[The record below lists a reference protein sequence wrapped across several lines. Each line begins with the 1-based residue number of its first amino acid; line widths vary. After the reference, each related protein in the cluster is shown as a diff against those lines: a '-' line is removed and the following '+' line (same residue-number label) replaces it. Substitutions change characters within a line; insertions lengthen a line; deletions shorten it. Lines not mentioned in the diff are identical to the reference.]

1 MIKELL
7 SFSYFIQSNQNNP
20 NTGGIL
26 KSISE
31 ENEIQKGGRS
41 IIMTE
46 KWRED
51 EEYMSYVQDLL
62 ETEAVKKLA
71 NYTQHVHST
80 RLEHSI
86 SVSYYSYLLAKKWGG
101 NAKATARAGLL
112 HDLFYYDWRT
122 TKFDEGTHAYIHPRI
137 AVKNAEKITDLSD
150 LERDIILKHMWGAT
164 IAPPKYKEGYIV
176 TFVDKYCAVKE
187 AAQPMSASMRK
198 RWQRY
203 FGKESSI

>member
-1 MIKELL
+1 
-7 SFSYFIQSNQNNP
+7 
-20 NTGGIL
+20 
-26 KSISE
+26 
-31 ENEIQKGGRS
+31 
-41 IIMTE
+41 MTE

-86 SVSYYSYLLAKKWGG
+86 SVSYYSYLLAKKWDG